1 MGSYYIPPVNFGMV
15 EDNLYRSGQPGE
27 LNFPFLEKLK
37 LKKIL
42 YLSNE
47 EPPSAFL
54 NFVTEQGIEFEPLG
68 ALHDFSCILKSQLCY
83 MLVLSLLWDKAMRNK
98 PKLRAS
104 SGNIGEERQSAQGH
118 WSPMSEENVKMAL
131 QQILD
136 VSFSR

>member
-47 EPPSAFL
+47 DPPSSFQ
-54 NFVTEQGIEFEPLG
+54 NFVSEQGIEFEPLG
-68 ALHDFSCILKSQLCY
+68 SPQYFTFIFQFCESFYYLDRL
-83 MLVLSLLWDKAMRNK
+83 LV
-98 PKLRAS
+98 PLRRTRLGQS
-104 SGNIGEERQSAQGH
+104 NI
-118 WSPMSEENVKMAL
+118 
-131 QQILD
+131 
-136 VSFSR
+136 

>member
-47 EPPSAFL
+47 DPPSAFL

-68 ALHDFSCILKSQLCY
+68 LEASYFLC
-83 MLVLSLLWDKAMRNK
+83 MV
-98 PKLRAS
+98 
-104 SGNIGEERQSAQGH
+104 
-118 WSPMSEENVKMAL
+118 
-131 QQILD
+131 
-136 VSFSR
+136 

>member
-47 EPPSAFL
+47 DPPSSFQ
-54 NFVTEQGIEFEPLG
+54 NFVSEQGIEFEPLG
-68 ALHDFSCILKSQLCY
+68 SFQYFALCPLKFEVHGSVREIMIDTRFIQEILGKSASPRKDTGARCPKKMLKWPSNKFST
-83 MLVLSLLWDKAMRNK
+83 
-98 PKLRAS
+98 
-104 SGNIGEERQSAQGH
+104 
-118 WSPMSEENVKMAL
+118 
-131 QQILD
+131 
-136 VSFSR
+136 

>member
-54 NFVTEQGIEFEPLG
+54 NFVTEQGIEFESLG
-68 ALHDFSCILKSQLCY
+68 APTHLNISPKIRNL
-83 MLVLSLLWDKAMRNK
+83 MTGLL
-98 PKLRAS
+98 PLRK
-104 SGNIGEERQSAQGH
+104 H
-118 WSPMSEENVKMAL
+118 W
-131 QQILD
+131 
-136 VSFSR
+136 

>member
-47 EPPSAFL
+47 DPPRAFL
-54 NFVTEQGIEFEPLG
+54 NFVSEQGIEFEPLG
-68 ALHDFSCILKSQLCY
+68 KCRAQPHILFFYFFRECS
-83 MLVLSLLWDKAMRNK
+83 
-98 PKLRAS
+98 
-104 SGNIGEERQSAQGH
+104 
-118 WSPMSEENVKMAL
+118 
-131 QQILD
+131 
-136 VSFSR
+136 